1 MLNFFSSA
9 FITLLTT
16 TGYEVLYGNYLA
28 AKQKNKLTQFP
39 VCANVGVL
47 FSLEIPPQSCEKR
60 IKTDFLFSNLGNVMP
75 CFGALSAS

>member
-1 MLNFFSSA
+1 MLRN
-9 FITLLTT
+9 L
-16 TGYEVLYGNYLA
+16 VLQDIKYCKVPMYLA
-28 AKQKNKLTQFP
+28 AQQQNKLTQFP